1 MAIIGVDVLM
11 KKFGNS
17 DYIERISGEE
27 SIRYV
32 ANIPLRKFGVE
43 AIKAFVTKTMEYQLR
58 PMKALLEDVSKGEDS
73 ILYKMMDKNRHAI
86 GTDYFDHVL
95 YYVSELFTTDNCI
108 RVYYMSKDKSSF
120 NKMLRWTAKCNL
132 IYGADMDALVKNVVV
147 PYIQQVLI
155 PSMKFTKEDEKLFNE
170 DNQEYRKEGDT
181 FYSQC
186 LNIDIPLAR
195 DESDPFKIMTYFNP
209 KKGANSIT
217 FNGVNAYLTSGR
229 GGRDVENKF
238 LFNNGYGT
246 YVIREYIK
254 ISPVEG
260 MHRMAIRDFYNMLD
274 NEEFIYGLAKKVSE
288 CAKGDVDILKH
299 LDISNEPVFDVA
311 DKYLNRLT
319 PKRSA
324 VDLFESAE
332 KEYINISR
340 FHAPANL
347 DKTEGYKVREG
358 NGRSEEV
365 ANMYEFV
372 TSTKS
377 PTELRRIGGIN
388 ALKEELQK
396 NTEASSIRS
405 FIKSCCDEFD
415 YYDEFSYKY
424 DLIYILDK
432 IYGFKWEA
440 LRNLEGIVNMIYMEL
455 YFTSQRPRSYSPYHC
470 NERETSNMILSRGGW
485 FYFYCNLKRVY

>member
-1 MAIIGVDVLM
+1 M
-11 KKFGNS
+11 
-17 DYIERISGEE
+17 
-27 SIRYV
+27 
-32 ANIPLRKFGVE
+32 
-43 AIKAFVTKTMEYQLR
+43 
-58 PMKALLEDVSKGEDS
+58 
-73 ILYKMMDKNRHAI
+73 
-86 GTDYFDHVL
+86 
-95 YYVSELFTTDNCI
+95 
-108 RVYYMSKDKSSF
+108 
-120 NKMLRWTAKCNL
+120 
-132 IYGADMDALVKNVVV
+132 
-147 PYIQQVLI
+147 
-155 PSMKFTKEDEKLFNE
+155 
-170 DNQEYRKEGDT
+170 
-181 FYSQC
+181 
-186 LNIDIPLAR
+186 
-195 DESDPFKIMTYFNP
+195 
-209 KKGANSIT
+209 
-217 FNGVNAYLTSGR
+217 
-229 GGRDVENKF
+229 ENKF
-238 LFNNGYGT
+238 LFNSGYGT

-274 NEEFIYGLAKKVSE
+274 NEEFIYGLIKKVFE
-288 CAKGDVDILKH
+288 CAKGGVDILKH
-299 LDISNEPVFDVA
+299 LDISNDPVFDVA

-377 PTELRRIGGIN
+377 PTELKRIGGIN

-432 IYGFKWEA
+432 IYGFKWDA

-455 YFTSQRPRSYSPYHC
+455 YFTSQRPRSYSSYHC

>member
-17 DYIERISGEE
+17 DYIERVSGEE

-32 ANIPLRKFGVE
+32 ANIPLRKFGVD
-43 AIKAFVTKTMEYQLR
+43 AIKAFVTKTMEYHLR
-58 PMKALLEDVSKGEDS
+58 PMKALIEDVSKGEDS

-95 YYVSELFTTDNCI
+95 YYVSEFFTTDNCI

-147 PYIQQVLI
+147 TYIQQVLI

-170 DNQEYRKEGDT
+170 DNQEYRKKGDT

-195 DESDPFKIMTYFNP
+195 DESDPFKIITYFKP

-274 NEEFIYGLAKKVSE
+274 NEEFIYGLAKKVFE

-347 DKTEGYKVREG
+347 DKTEG
-358 NGRSEEV
+358 
-365 ANMYEFV
+365 
-372 TSTKS
+372 
-377 PTELRRIGGIN
+377 
-388 ALKEELQK
+388 
-396 NTEASSIRS
+396 
-405 FIKSCCDEFD
+405 
-415 YYDEFSYKY
+415 
-424 DLIYILDK
+424 
-432 IYGFKWEA
+432 
-440 LRNLEGIVNMIYMEL
+440 
-455 YFTSQRPRSYSPYHC
+455 
-470 NERETSNMILSRGGW
+470 
-485 FYFYCNLKRVY
+485 